1 VENKGNPTLIKKIL
15 KFCNDNH
22 WWIVAGI
29 LIVSVFFWTYGCQ
42 SMTPSLIRPEKKVV
56 RSELI
61 AELNYMVEL
70 AKSREEDLD
79 RQDAAK
85 QALID
90 AAIVMS
96 NTGSVNPAGII
107 NLAATIAAIA
117 FGLNRH
123 QKYKTVAAILEEKA
137 GT

>member
-1 VENKGNPTLIKKIL
+1 
-15 KFCNDNH
+15 
-22 WWIVAGI
+22 
-29 LIVSVFFWTYGCQ
+29 
-42 SMTPSLIRPEKKVV
+42 VV